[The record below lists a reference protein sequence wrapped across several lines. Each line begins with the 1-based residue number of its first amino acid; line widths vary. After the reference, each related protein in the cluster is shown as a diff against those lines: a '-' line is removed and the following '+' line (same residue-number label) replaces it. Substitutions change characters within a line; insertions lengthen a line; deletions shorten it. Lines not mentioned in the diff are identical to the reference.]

1 MSFSVSPMRE
11 TDLDASDEV
20 VIAAYHLTR
29 GRKETLRRYLTLQP
43 DGAFVVRDGDTIVG
57 LGAALDYGAFA
68 YIGLISVHPAMQK
81 RGIGKLLMDS
91 ILSWLDQRGCQTA
104 LLDASVA
111 GEPLYLQCGF
121 VVDDKTCDMRCTQP
135 VAIPNNVTQR
145 VSLLR
150 DDEFT
155 QLVAFDSKQFGAS
168 REALL
173 AAFYADDPR
182 RVFVTHDGYGDI
194 TGYVIAQ
201 MHTIGPW
208 VASTVEN
215 AEQLLQQALTL
226 TYSVEPTVFVSAQNH
241 NALNLLESYGYSASR
256 ALSHMR
262 KGLPV
267 KRSRATTL
275 YGQASLGFG

>member
-1 MSFSVSPMRE
+1 MSFSVQPLLE
-11 TDLDASDEV
+11 TDLDAADEV
-20 VIAAYHLTR
+20 VIAAYNLTN
-29 GRKETLRRYLTLQP
+29 GRKKTLQRYLALQP

-57 LGAALDYGAFA
+57 LGAALDYSSFA
-68 YIGLISVHPAMQK
+68 YIGLMSVHPAMQK

-91 ILSWLDQRGCQTA
+91 ILSWLDQRNCQTA

-111 GEPLYLQCGF
+111 GEPLYLQYGF
-121 VVDDKTCDMRCTQP
+121 IVDDKTCDMRRTQK
-135 VAIPNNVTQR
+135 VAVPASTIQH

-173 AAFYADDPR
+173 VTFYADNPQ
-182 RVFVTHDGYGDI
+182 RVFVTRNDRGDI
-194 TGYVIAQ
+194 TGYAIAQ

-208 VASTVEN
+208 VASTVED
-215 AEQLLQQALTL
+215 AEQLLQHTLALP
-226 TYSVEPTVFVSAQNH
+226 YDVAPTVFVSAQNH
-241 NALNLLESYGYSASR
+241 VALSLLERYGYSQSR

-262 KGLPV
+262 KGMPV
-267 KRSRATTL
+267 ERSRTTTL